1 MEYVRRLFN
10 LLPVIESHIENLIC
24 FKLIEETENVP
35 SPPNQ
40 NILQDYFVTIQV
52 DNWSSNNTT
61 QHPSVIQQ
69 MCEAAEHYRDILA
82 SNYYFPLQKF
92 IDDQDPESDTMTTP
106 TDISP
111 ATPQPGTGSTTQTS
125 IPNNHNFHVDM
136 IDLGDLTSL
145 IRDQQEQDRASDSYE
160 NEIQTQEAAES
171 NIFVYRVDIKRT
183 FSYM

>member
-1 MEYVRRLFN
+1 MSPAHQIKIFYKTILSRFRLT
-10 LLPVIESHIENLIC
+10 IGRLIIQHSIP
-24 FKLIEETENVP
+24 F
-35 SPPNQ
+35 
-40 NILQDYFVTIQV
+40 LQQI
-52 DNWSSNNTT
+52 
-61 QHPSVIQQ
+61 
-69 MCEAAEHYRDILA
+69 CEAAERYRDILA
-82 SNYYFPLQKF
+82 FNFYFPLQEF

-106 TDISP
+106 TNISP

-171 NIFVYRVDIKRT
+171 NIFVYIG
-183 FSYM
+183 